1 MSKIIGVVPLW
12 DEKKESVWMIPGYL
26 EGIINTG
33 GVPIILP
40 FTDDEDVLRRS
51 AKLCGGF
58 LLTGGQDVSPEIY
71 GEEALPQCG
80 EACGVRDRMEEFLL
94 NLAISEDKPVLGIC
108 RGIQFMNAV
117 LGGTLY
123 QDIPTQYDT
132 YTIHCQK
139 PPYDIPV
146 HNVTVAEDSPLY
158 QVIRKTEISVNSYH
172 HQAVKALSDKLRPM
186 AYSEDGLV
194 ESVYIPDKRFIWAV
208 QWHPE
213 LNFKTEKSSE
223 EIFGKFVEACKTMRN
238 A

>member
-12 DEKKESVWMIPGYL
+12 DEKKESIWMIPGYL

-194 ESVYIPDKRFIWAV
+194 EAVYIPDKRFIWAV